1 MNSSE
6 CCAKNVYTSLKALFS
21 SRFISPPVSYT
32 HLTLPT
38 ILRV

>member
-21 SRFISPPVSYT
+21 SRFISP
-32 HLTLPT
+32 LTT
-38 ILRV
+38 ICK